1 MIYEHIVTGK
11 FISRPNRFIA
21 HVDINGQTAV
31 CHVKNTGRCREL
43 LLPGVTVILEYHP
56 GALAAGRKTE
66 YDLIGVYK
74 EKLLINMDSQAPNK
88 AAWEW
93 LDGMAAGGEL
103 DAALTPWDGEEMT
116 ADLTARD
123 GRKMAANLTT
133 QDRRKMAAGPTAQ
146 NCSRDIPARTRW
158 TGSLRLDNL
167 RREVTHGDS
176 RFDLAFTLKSM
187 DGRERPAF
195 MEVKGVTLEENGIAM
210 FPDAPTERGIKH
222 LNGLIN
228 AVSQGYEAYVLLV
241 IQMKKI
247 RAFRPNDATHPAF
260 GETLRAAAHAGVHV
274 LAYDCLISPDSM
286 IIDAPV
292 PVIL

>member
-21 HVDINGQTAV
+21 HVDISGQTAV

-43 LLPGVTVILEYHP
+43 LIPGVTIILEYHP
-56 GALAAGRKTE
+56 GALSAGRKTE

-74 EKLLINMDSQAPNK
+74 GKLLINMDSQAPNK

-93 LDGMAAGGEL
+93 LDHMAAGRKL
-103 DAALTPWDGEEMT
+103 DAALTPWDGEEM
-116 ADLTARD
+116 
-123 GRKMAANLTT
+123 AAHLTT
-133 QDRRKMAAGPTAQ
+133 RDKWKMAAGPTAQ
-146 NCSRDIPARTRW
+146 DCSRDIPARTRW
-158 TGSLRLDNL
+158 TGTLRLDNL

-176 RFDLAFTLKSM
+176 RFDLAFTLKST
-187 DGRERPAF
+187 DSRERPAF